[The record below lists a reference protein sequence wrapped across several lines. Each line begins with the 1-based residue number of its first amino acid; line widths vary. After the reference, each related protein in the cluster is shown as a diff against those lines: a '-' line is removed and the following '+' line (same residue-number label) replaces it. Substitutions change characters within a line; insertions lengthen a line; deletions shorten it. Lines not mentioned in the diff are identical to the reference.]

1 MPRILR
7 AFLFWTLIL
16 SACSPGGLSVET
28 PSPTALNNPSPT
40 LPPTVIPESP
50 TPVIPVSTV
59 DTLPSTKLV
68 ATLSTPHV
76 DQPPDVVTTVPP
88 SNPQDCGYQ
97 WAQQALPELSG
108 SFQQSIQALQP
119 EAQAYAFAFGEN
131 CVHIDGSAT
140 FLPMETD
147 FNITLQV
154 ADATDT
160 STLGGW
166 IVNVMQI
173 IEAIPP
179 VQLAGPQPGR
189 VTISFQSS
197 AAQTWVSFYVS
208 QYRSL
213 PAGLSNAEIYQA
225 LKTPQ

>member
-1 MPRILR
+1 MPRFLR

-16 SACSPGGLSVET
+16 CACYPSGLSVET

-40 LPPTVIPESP
+40 PPPTVLPESP
-50 TPVIPVSTV
+50 TP
-59 DTLPSTKLV
+59 
-68 ATLSTPHV
+68 
-76 DQPPDVVTTVPP
+76 VPP

-97 WAQQALPELSG
+97 WAQQALPELSS

-131 CVHIDGSAT
+131 CVHTDGSAT

-147 FNITLQV
+147 FKITLQV
-154 ADATDT
+154 ADPTDT
-160 STLGGW
+160 AALGGW
-166 IVNVMQI
+166 IVNVMQVI
-173 IEAIPP
+173 QAIPP
-179 VQLAGPQPGR
+179 DQIVGPQPGR
-189 VTISFQSS
+189 VTISFESS
-197 AAQTWVSFYVS
+197 AEQPWVNFYIN